1 MIDRCRE
8 TIVRGLAQGR
18 PGVAV
23 VAGAL
28 NMSVRTFQ
36 RRLAEAGWTY
46 KELLDDVR
54 FAEARRAM
62 ARPDEL
68 LKVVAIDVGFEEQAS
83 FTRAFRRWT
92 GLSPRDYRLR
102 LDVAERESAQ
112 PVADRRFARISAE
125 IEASIAGF
133 DRP

>member
-1 MIDRCRE
+1 
-8 TIVRGLAQGR
+8 
-18 PGVAV
+18 
-23 VAGAL
+23 
-28 NMSVRTFQ
+28 MSVRTFQ

-83 FTRAFRRWT
+83 FTRAFRRWA
-92 GLSPRDYRLR
+92 GLPPREYRLQ
-102 LDVAERESAQ
+102 LDRSPKGDRPSPMPAE
-112 PVADRRFARISAE
+112 PVARWAREPGRRGHRS
-125 IEASIAGF
+125 S
-133 DRP
+133 

>member
-8 TIVRGLAQGR
+8 AIVRGLAQGR
-18 PGVAV
+18 PGIAV

-92 GLSPRDYRLR
+92 GLPPREYRQR
-102 LDVAERESAQ
+102 LDRSPKEHRPNPMPAEPLSRWA
-112 PVADRRFARISAE
+112 
-125 IEASIAGF
+125 
-133 DRP
+133 

>member
-1 MIDRCRE
+1 
-8 TIVRGLAQGR
+8 
-18 PGVAV
+18 
-23 VAGAL
+23 
-28 NMSVRTFQ
+28 MSVRTFQ
-36 RRLAEAGWTY
+36 RCLAEAGWTY

-92 GLSPRDYRLR
+92 GLPPREYRLQ

-112 PVADRRFARISAE
+112 PAAGRRFARISVE
-125 IEASIAGF
+125 MGASIAAF